1 MRATDVPG
9 LERGI
14 AILRLYRRD
23 RTRLA
28 PPEIAAE
35 LGIPRS
41 TVHRLLRSLE
51 TLSLLKEEADG
62 GFALGP
68 GVLALGFEYLASL
81 DLVEVA
87 GPVLARLR
95 DAIGCST
102 HLVALERTNIVFIGR
117 YPARSAVSSS
127 FGVGFTAPAHATLIG
142 RLMLGDHDRQSLAAL
157 YRGLRLAPAG
167 PNSPVTLDAL
177 AARIAQER
185 ARGYG
190 ISDSLSASSLF
201 PKGMVAIS
209 APLRGANGSIIAG
222 INATTVSGAFSD
234 ATLRGS
240 LKDKVLAAA
249 GEISLLLG
257 APAARRRAG
266 A

>member
-14 AILRLYRRD
+14 AILRLFRRD

-51 TLSLLKEEADG
+51 TLGLLQEDADG
-62 GFALGP
+62 SFALGA

-81 DLVEVA
+81 DLAEVA
-87 GPVLARLR
+87 APVLARLR
-95 DAIGCST
+95 DQIGCST
-102 HLVALERTNIVFIGR
+102 HLVVLDRANIVFIAR
-117 YPARSAVSSS
+117 YPARAAVSSS
-127 FGVGFTAPAHATLIG
+127 FGVGFTAPARKTLIG
-142 RLMLGDHDRQSLAAL
+142 RLLLGDPDPAL
-157 YRGLRLAPAG
+157 
-167 PNSPVTLDAL
+167 
-177 AARIAQER
+177 

-190 ISDSLSASSLF
+190 VSDSLSAGSLF

-209 APLRGANGSIIAG
+209 APIRGADGTIVAG
-222 INATTVSGAFSD
+222 INATTVSGAFTE
-234 ATLRGS
+234 AAIRGV

-249 GEISLLLG
+249 AEISSLRG
-257 APAARRRAG
+257 APDTKRRARHLPS
-266 A
+266 